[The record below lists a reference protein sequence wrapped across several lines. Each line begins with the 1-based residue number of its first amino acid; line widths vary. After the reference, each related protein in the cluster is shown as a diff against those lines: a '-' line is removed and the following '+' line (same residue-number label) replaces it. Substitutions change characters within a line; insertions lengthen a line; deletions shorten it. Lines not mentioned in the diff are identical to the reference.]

1 MSESVGASYL
11 DRKWHP
17 ALQESGARPLVSLRQ
32 AFLDGSLTRLADPEG
47 ALRAQIPGW
56 VARGDFGLAAG
67 LRPDG
72 TYQRVW
78 FTEPVPLEE
87 IAFEHDVYLVRRD
100 RARAL
105 KAVPTIISPTGPQP
119 EPGKLIPTPEPSP
132 PVPPQ
137 PPGGRLTIRIAG
149 PVPPEVWNRPGHEA
163 DPETPHPEGPPGP
176 CRVHLRGRSGRP
188 GHCGQ

>member
-11 DRKWHP
+11 DRKWPP
-17 ALQESGARPLVSLRQ
+17 ALQESGARPLV
-32 AFLDGSLTRLADPEG
+32 SLTRLADPEG

-119 EPGKLIPTPEPSP
+119 EPGKLIPSDE
-132 PVPPQ
+132 
-137 PPGGRLTIRIAG
+137 
-149 PVPPEVWNRPGHEA
+149 E
-163 DPETPHPEGPPGP
+163 
-176 CRVHLRGRSGRP
+176 
-188 GHCGQ
+188 